1 MGQANSPGEGAPS
14 AEEQVQMK
22 SGPAD
27 LGPILIV
34 DEDPESRAVIATV
47 LGQAGYETREVA
59 CGNAALKAAR
69 DELPRLVV
77 LEVALPGLC
86 GYEVCHQLRGQ
97 FGDGLPIIFVS
108 GDRTEPF
115 DAVAGL
121 LLGADDYLAKPI
133 SPDELLAR
141 VRRLDRRSIPV
152 VPGVAAKLTRR
163 EMEVLRLL
171 AEGHEQDE
179 IAQELYISRKTVGTH
194 IEHILRKLGVR
205 SRAQAVALA
214 YRDDLVGAPS

>member
-1 MGQANSPGEGAPS
+1 M
-14 AEEQVQMK
+14 
-22 SGPAD
+22 
-27 LGPILIV
+27 
-34 DEDPESRAVIATV
+34 
-47 LGQAGYETREVA
+47 
-59 CGNAALKAAR
+59 
-69 DELPRLVV
+69 